1 MRPLRLVPDD
11 TKIQFMRGRFAGVI
25 VSAVLSTLSIVLFFY
40 PGLNL
45 GVDFRGGILVEL
57 RGSQPLQTDA
67 IRAAFAPLGFGDLR
81 VQEFG
86 SPQDVLVRFENNTHL
101 QNAQSQIAT
110 QVTKALP
117 DVQIRRV
124 EVVGATVSAEL
135 FRNGLLATGLAL
147 VAVLIYIWFR
157 FEWQFG
163 IGVVATLILD
173 VTKTVGF
180 FGVTQFQFDLT
191 SVAALLTLIGYSVTD
206 KVVVY
211 DRIRENLAKHRTM
224 PLRQLI
230 DLSINQNSRAHRCY
244 IANGVPV
251 DLAACGDR
259 RRGYARLCIGDLV
272 RDRRGYILI
281 DFYRFADFAVFG
293 GEAAAAR
300 DRPGGALPPDAGPIA
315 CSSTVAFSADRFA
328 AAVRVLIQRA
338 SRGPVSV
345 VATCPRGR
353 NWDFWMPLTRRRGR
367 VSGSSASSSLYYF
380 HSQCCWRRNIAS
392 LYLTKSLYSLSG
404 TASFREQLHWPAGS
418 GSRDPR

>member
-1 MRPLRLVPDD
+1 LRPLRLVPDD

-86 SPQDVLVRFENNTHL
+86 SPQDVLVRFENNTYL

-135 FRNGLLATGLAL
+135 FRNGFLATGLAL

-230 DLSINQNSRAHRCY
+230 DLSINQTLGRTVVTSLTVFLS
-244 IANGVPV
+244 ILP
-251 DLAACGDR
+251 LAV
-259 RRGYARLCIGDLV
+259 I
-272 RDRRGYILI
+272 
-281 DFYRFADFAVFG
+281 G
-293 GEAAAAR
+293 GEVMRGFALAILFGIVVGTSSSIFIASPILLFLGEKR
-300 DRPGGALPPDAGPIA
+300 LRPGIA
-315 CSSTVAFSADRFA
+315 RA
-328 AAVRVLIQRA
+328 AP
-338 SRGPVSV
+338 SRP
-345 VATCPRGR
+345 
-353 NWDFWMPLTRRRGR
+353 MPAR
-367 VSGSSASSSLYYF
+367 
-380 HSQCCWRRNIAS
+380 
-392 LYLTKSLYSLSG
+392 
-404 TASFREQLHWPAGS
+404 
-418 GSRDPR
+418 